1 MFATHFSIYSRA
13 RSIETA
19 CLSLVKLFVFQ
30 LLSGFG
36 FMQNAMAAHSAEASR
51 TRFAMQITSL

>member
-36 FMQNAMAAHSAEASR
+36 LMQNAMAAHSAEASP